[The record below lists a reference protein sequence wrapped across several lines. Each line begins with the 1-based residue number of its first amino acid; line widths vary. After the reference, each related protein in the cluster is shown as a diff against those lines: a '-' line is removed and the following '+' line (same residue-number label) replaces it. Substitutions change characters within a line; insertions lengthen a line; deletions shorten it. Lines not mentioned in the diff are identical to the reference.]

1 MKPVLIRIMSYL
13 GGLLIL
19 SFGITLTI
27 LAGLGTGAW
36 DALNV
41 GLANM
46 TVYSVGNWVIF
57 IGILLILINALLS
70 KSKPELLALVTVIIM
85 GYFIDFWLL
94 VVFDNSLFS
103 GLGLQIVVLFI
114 GAVMIAFGITVYLQA
129 EFAVIPIDRFMFVLK
144 DLLGVNVM
152 LAKTIAEVIA
162 LLAAFLVGGPIGI
175 GTIVVTFLIGPLI
188 QLFYPHVKKRV
199 NWKKAQ

>member
-41 GLANM
+41 GLASM

-70 KSKPELLALVTVIIM
+70 KSKPELLALVTVIIL

-103 GLGLQIVVLFI
+103 GLGLQIVVLLI
-114 GAVMIAFGITVYLQA
+114 GAVIIAFGIAVYLQA

-152 LAKTIAEVIA
+152 LAKTVAEVIA

-175 GTIVVTFLIGPLI
+175 GTVVVTFLIGPLI

-199 NWKKAQ
+199 NWRTAQ